1 MELIVC
7 TPKNLID
14 IIRKEDAYDEDRVH
28 PLTDLNFLI
37 LDEVLGMLLFWFT
50 FFNSSFSL
58 FRLICS

>member
-14 IIRKEDAYDEDRVH
+14 IIRKEDPYDEDRVH

-37 LDEVLGMLLFWFT
+37 LDEVNSHYISMNFLFCSPVTTLLYLG
-50 FFNSSFSL
+50 
-58 FRLICS
+58 